1 MRRGPMRTGR
11 LTVIYIAGA
20 GRSGSTILDRILGTV
35 PRVTSCNETVRVWRN
50 GFLENLGCACGSRF
64 RDCSFWSAVAEE
76 AFPSGEPNPERTDG
90 LQWEVSRSRY
100 FPRLLADPSPQSSFG
115 ARLAEYRATLG
126 PLYRAIAEVSGCDV
140 LVDSS
145 KLPGEALVLAGIPGI
160 DVRVVHLVRDARA
173 VAHSWRR
180 DRRDPG
186 LRRRQDRH
194 RPLFVAA
201 YWSTRNTLSEMLRRR
216 LPYVRVRYEDMM
228 GSPRTELQRLMEAV
242 DVLNGRDVLLS
253 GDRTVCLEPVHTMSG
268 NPQRFETGPT
278 ELRSDVEWK
287 RTMPA
292 TSRAAVTAMTL
303 PLLIRYGYVGAGKA
317 ESVSAFPP
325 AVGP

>member
-1 MRRGPMRTGR
+1 MRTGR

-20 GRSGSTILDRILGTV
+20 GRSGSTVLDRILGTL
-35 PRVTSCNETVRVWRN
+35 PGVTSCNETIRVWKN
-50 GFLENLGCACGSRF
+50 GFLENMGCSCGLDF
-64 RDCSFWSAVAEE
+64 GDCPFWSVVAEE
-76 AFPSGEPNPERTDG
+76 AFPNGDLDPKRTDG
-90 LQWEVSRSRY
+90 LQREVSRSRH

-115 ARLAEYRATLG
+115 ARLAEYRASLG
-126 PLYRAIAEVSGCDV
+126 PLYRAIAEVCGCDV
-140 LVDSS
+140 LIDSS

-201 YWSTRNTLSEMLRRR
+201 YWSTRNALSEMLKRR
-216 LPYVRVRYEDMM
+216 LPYVRVRYEDVMA
-228 GSPRTELQRLMEAV
+228 SPRTELRRLLEAV
-242 DVLNGRDVLLS
+242 DVLNGKDLPLS
-253 GDRTVCLEPVHTMSG
+253 GDRTISLAPVHTMSG

-292 TSRAAVTAMTL
+292 APRAAVTAMTL
-303 PLLIRYGYVGAGKA
+303 PLLIRYGYVGAGEA
-317 ESVSAFPP
+317 GPASAYPP

>member
-64 RDCSFWSAVAEE
+64 RDCPFWSAVAEE

-194 RPLFVAA
+194 PHHLRAVRGGDLHPDRQG
-201 YWSTRNTLSEMLRRR
+201 RNSQHPDYGWRQQRQRCIPRALA
-216 LPYVRVRYEDMM
+216 PDA
-228 GSPRTELQRLMEAV
+228 GSGCP
-242 DVLNGRDVLLS
+242 
-253 GDRTVCLEPVHTMSG
+253 
-268 NPQRFETGPT
+268 
-278 ELRSDVEWK
+278 
-287 RTMPA
+287 
-292 TSRAAVTAMTL
+292 
-303 PLLIRYGYVGAGKA
+303 GA
-317 ESVSAFPP
+317 PP
-325 AVGP
+325 

>member
-1 MRRGPMRTGR
+1 MRTGR

-20 GRSGSTILDRILGTV
+20 GRSGSTILDRILGTL
-35 PRVTSCNETVRVWRN
+35 PGVTSCNETIRVWKN
-50 GFLENLGCACGSRF
+50 GFLENLGCTCGSSF
-64 RDCSFWSAVAEE
+64 RECLFWSAVAKQ
-76 AFPSGEPNPERTDG
+76 AFPGGEPNPARTDE

-100 FPRLLADPSPQSSFG
+100 FQRLLADPSSQSSFG
-115 ARLAEYRATLG
+115 TRLAEYRATLG
-126 PLYRAIAEVSGCDV
+126 PLYRAIAEVCGCDV

-180 DRRDPG
+180 NRRDPG

-201 YWSTRNTLSEMLRRR
+201 YWSTRNVLSEMLKRR
-216 LPYVRVRYEDMM
+216 LPYVRVRYEDVM
-228 GSPRTELQRLMEAV
+228 GSPRTELRRLLEAV
-242 DVLNGRDVLLS
+242 DVLNGRDIPLS
-253 GDRTVCLEPVHTMSG
+253 GDRTVRLGPVHTMSG
-268 NPQRFETGPT
+268 NPQRFETGPI

-287 RTMPA
+287 RAMPA
-292 TSRAAVTAMTL
+292 APRAAVTAMTL
-303 PLLIRYGYVGAGKA
+303 PLLIRYGYVGAGEA
-317 ESVSAFPP
+317 EPASAYLP